1 MIRTNTIRIAC
12 ILSLCAFHP
21 ILNAGMLGAA
31 ARALKQSDEAF
42 NTATKSLLITK
53 GGASIPSPKNI
64 DPQPPLGISRD
75 ISHSAPT
82 TVQLNE
88 PALVMHWMP
97 PRFVACAIRGLAS
110 NMSKDAA
117 MTSCAERYK
126 SCLEEKSIQ
135 NGLLKPS
142 EICINYTNGESAK

>member
-53 GGASIPSPKNI
+53 GGSSIPSPKNI

-97 PRFVACAIRGLAS
+97 SRFVACAIRGLAS

-117 MTSCAERYK
+117 MTPEAQRDLY
-126 SCLEEKSIQ
+126 
-135 NGLLKPS
+135 
-142 EICINYTNGESAK
+142 

>member
-53 GGASIPSPKNI
+53 GGSSIPSPKNI

-88 PALVMHWMP
+88 PALIMHWIP
-97 PRFVACAIRGLAS
+97 RRFVACAIRGLAS

>member
-1 MIRTNTIRIAC
+1 MRISNLVIVSIFGLLLVDVA
-12 ILSLCAFHP
+12 AH
-21 ILNAGMLGAA
+21 AGMLGAA
-31 ARALKQSDEAF
+31 SRALKKSDEAF
-42 NTATKSLLITK
+42 NTATKSLLVSK
-53 GGASIPSPKNI
+53 GGTSTPSSKST

-75 ISHSAPT
+75 ISHSVPT
-82 TVQLNE
+82 TAQLNE

-97 PRFVACAIRGLAS
+97 SRFVACAMRGVAV
-110 NMSKDAA
+110 NMTKDAA